1 MVICHYFF
9 GLVAKNSKE
18 HLRLFFEAAD
28 NEDLIFPCI
37 VGKLE
42 GEEVQ
47 FDFDPLSAGEVSQ
60 LIHYLQ
66 FSLKQLEERS
76 VSNHIK

>member
-1 MVICHYFF
+1 MSLSF
-9 GLVAKNSKE
+9 GLVAKNNKE

-42 GEEVQ
+42 GKEVQ
-47 FDFDPLSAGEVSQ
+47 FDFEPLSVEEVNQ
-60 LIHYLQ
+60 LIYYLQ
-66 FSLKQLEERS
+66 FSLKQLEERN
-76 VSNHIK
+76 VSNNTR